1 MNDVIN
7 IIQALEDSDI
17 LLEVISKTIKTE
29 TKEQKGAFLSMLLGT
44 LSSTLIGNMLTGKG
58 IVRAGYRNKK
68 GEGIVG
74 VVIILQLKKDL
85 IPPHALTN
93 FEIQKYYQNEPRYN
107 GICSRDNLRKK

>member
-17 LLEVISKTIKTE
+17 LLGVISKTIKTE

-44 LSSTLIGNMLTGKG
+44 LSSTLIGNMLAGKG

-74 VVIILQLKKDL
+74 AGYNSSVKKRSNSATCFNKL
-85 IPPHALTN
+85 
-93 FEIQKYYQNEPRYN
+93 
-107 GICSRDNLRKK
+107 